1 MDGAYD
7 GVRLK
12 CTSQAVLTDNEI
24 EKNGNSLPLELMPS
38 GQFEPLYKTTLSVQV
53 VILIFT
59 ERGLDVQFNNN
70 LMCLLIFLFYFHL
83 VISF

>member
-24 EKNGNSLPLELMPS
+24 EKYGKSVPLELMPS
-38 GQFEPLYKTTLSVQV
+38 GQFEPLYKTMLSVQV
-53 VILIFT
+53 ILIYRKRF
-59 ERGLDVQFNNN
+59 Q
-70 LMCLLIFLFYFHL
+70 C
-83 VISF
+83 